1 MTTQKRTKQGQ
12 AKHDKKVQQRLEYYK
27 KLGAIYVRADLPNR
41 AKPPKLGNKIPDLY
55 IRLNGKLI
63 VEEIET
69 LKTLNS
75 DKRQQEILKK
85 ETKKRGGIFKI
96 IVTK

>member
-12 AKHDKKVQQRLEYYK
+12 AKHDKKVQQRVDFYK
-27 KLGAIYVRADLPNR
+27 KKGAAFVRADLPGGT
-41 AKPPKLGNKIPDLY
+41 KPPKLGRKIPDLY
-55 IRLNGKLI
+55 IRLNGNLI

-69 LKTLNS
+69 PKTLKD
-75 DKRQQEILKK
+75 DKKQQEILKK
-85 ETKKRGGIFKI
+85 ETKKRGGVFKV